1 VWAFGDNSAGELGS
15 GNYTNSSQPVQVL
28 APSGQSGFLQ
38 GIVAIAAD
46 NNESFAVDNQGNLWA
61 WGQNTNGQLGI
72 GTTTNT
78 NLPVQV
84 PGISG
89 AVAVSSSQYHTLVLK
104 SDGTVWGWGAN
115 TSGQVGNGAM
125 TPWETQPV
133 QVMAAAGQPLQGI
146 VAVSAGASHT
156 LAIDN
161 QGNVWAWGANGSGQL
176 GNGDSTGAAQAYP
189 VQVTAVANAVAV
201 VAGTLNGY
209 ALESN
214 GSIWAWGDNSIGELG
229 NGGAGNLSVTPVQVS
244 GLVSMIGLGNQFAFD
259 TSNTL
264 WAWGDNTSGRLGL
277 GAIGSDATLPLQVSF
292 FSGTASTL
300 ADLTGNNQSVN
311 AGAFSSPLTVTVTNN
326 GQPVQ
331 NTLVDFIITGGGGL
345 LATSPGSTQ
354 LSGILQVLTN
364 SQGQASIYFQ
374 EPAGGSGST
383 QITATSGNGQSFFS
397 LLNGGAGVPMLAPWA
412 YILLALCLFLVMAR
426 YLPKKLSGMA
436 D

>member
-1 VWAFGDNSAGELGS
+1 MKHQTVFVFLFIAVLSGAYAAVNDPVISAVGGASTSPQTVTVTVNESTSGATLYYTTDGSNPTTLSSSIVSGGTLLLAQNTTLNVQAFQGTSTSNLVSTKYTVNGAASAGSQHTLLLKNDGTVWAFGDNSAGELGS

-156 LAIDN
+156 LSLDN

-264 WAWGDNTSGRLGL
+264 WAWGDNSHGQLGEFNCL
-277 GAIGSDATLPLQVSF
+277 YDRPR
-292 FSGTASTL
+292 
-300 ADLTGNNQSVN
+300 
-311 AGAFSSPLTVTVTNN
+311 
-326 GQPVQ
+326 
-331 NTLVDFIITGGGGL
+331 
-345 LATSPGSTQ
+345 
-354 LSGILQVLTN
+354 
-364 SQGQASIYFQ
+364 
-374 EPAGGSGST
+374 
-383 QITATSGNGQSFFS
+383 
-397 LLNGGAGVPMLAPWA
+397 VPD
-412 YILLALCLFLVMAR
+412 
-426 YLPKKLSGMA
+426 G
-436 D
+436 